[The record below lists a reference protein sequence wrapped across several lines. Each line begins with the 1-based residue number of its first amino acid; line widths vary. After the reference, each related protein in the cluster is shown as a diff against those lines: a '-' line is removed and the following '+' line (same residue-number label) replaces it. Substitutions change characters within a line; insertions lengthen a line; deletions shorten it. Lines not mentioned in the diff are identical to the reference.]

1 MSIELD
7 DVIKAGYGGIL
18 PNVGIVDRRLHPEAF
33 PIPANPSLGVPEPAA
48 VEAPEHKER
57 H

>member
-33 PIPANPSLGVPEPAA
+33 PIPANPSMGVPEPAA
-48 VEAPEHKER
+48 VEAPEQKER

>member
-1 MSIELD
+1 MVYLILVGSCSINAKLD
-7 DVIKAGYGGIL
+7 EVKTACQ
-18 PNVGIVDRRLHPEAF
+18 
-33 PIPANPSLGVPEPAA
+33 PAA